1 MTAASVP
8 AGIVP
13 PHPAWRSLL
22 WIAPLTLLW
31 TLLIYWQPAI
41 LASGVPTAA
50 PRLIAYGL
58 IGLGLWLGL
67 ESTGLTPDPRRTTW
81 LAVMIPYTL
90 WIAVAWSAA
99 INGVFATG
107 ASPPP
112 LPLLPLA
119 SFLPV
124 ITRTPLLLLSRRGG
138 RVRHCVPASV
148 RLSPHLYRRFC
159 ILVLTASL

>member
-1 MTAASVP
+1 MPAAFVP

-58 IGLGLWLGL
+58 IGLGLWLRLGP
-67 ESTGLTPDPRRTTW
+67 TGLTPDQRRTARP
-81 LAVMIPYTL
+81 AVMSPYTP
-90 WIAVAWSAA
+90 WVA
-99 INGVFATG
+99 
-107 ASPPP
+107 
-112 LPLLPLA
+112 
-119 SFLPV
+119 
-124 ITRTPLLLLSRRGG
+124 RLLSRALNW
-138 RVRHCVPASV
+138 P
-148 RLSPHLYRRFC
+148 F
-159 ILVLTASL
+159 